1 MVVSGTTSLARDPVF
16 VLLQAAS
23 TGQLTAALACLATTT
38 HNNNNDDVNV
48 VVC

>member
-23 TGQLTAALACLATTT
+23 TGQLTAACLATTT
-38 HNNNNDDVNV
+38 HNNDDDVNV